1 MQFLSKTQQ
10 KNLQTW
16 ISLFSQVYEKAE
28 ELEQVKWFWARK
40 MEEQLLADTTLTIAT
55 VIMSVQGLVEVQG
68 TDIAGSRRAEQR
80 AHQVWTSDFWWRWKS
95 HALACIFTA
104 NAVQKKIILQQM
116 LPKYLNLCCFKESES
131 QSKLHDISQ
140 NRSCFQCT
148 T

>member
-40 MEEQLLADTTLTIAT
+40 MEERPLADITLTIAT

-68 TDIAGSRRAEQR
+68 TDKGGSRRAEQR
-80 AHQVWTSDFWWRWKS
+80 AHRVRPSDFRWRWKS
-95 HALACIFTA
+95 HALAE
-104 NAVQKKIILQQM
+104 KSSLQQM